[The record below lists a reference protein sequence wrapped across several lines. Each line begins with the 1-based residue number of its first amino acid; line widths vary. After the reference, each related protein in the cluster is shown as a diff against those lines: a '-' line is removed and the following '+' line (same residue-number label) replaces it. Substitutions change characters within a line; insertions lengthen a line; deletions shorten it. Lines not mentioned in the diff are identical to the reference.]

1 MMNAT
6 HSIVG
11 LTAAALLT
19 GASAIGVA
27 RSSDAEQVSH
37 AAEHMSSP
45 CSTTWSR
52 SMSQKRW
59 STSEGSN

>member
-1 MMNAT
+1 
-6 HSIVG
+6 
-11 LTAAALLT
+11 
-19 GASAIGVA
+19 
-27 RSSDAEQVSH
+27 
-37 AAEHMSSP
+37 MSSP